1 MTLETDPVLREQYCF
16 GCGRHNPIGLHLV
29 FERDPDVGDG
39 VIAYYVPRREDEG
52 FPGIMH
58 GGLQGLLLDEACG
71 WAMYADHVFAVTAKI
86 ETRFRRT
93 VGTDAAVV
101 ARARVVRQRG
111 RRIEI
116 EATLSDVA
124 GVVCV
129 EASALFIR
137 MDAAAEARALA
148 SFRAGEGGAAWA

>member
-1 MTLETDPVLREQYCF
+1 MLREQYCF

-29 FERDPDVGDG
+29 FERDPATTDG
-39 VIAYYVPRREDEG
+39 VITYYVPRREDEG
-52 FPGIMH
+52 FPGVLH

-93 VGTDAAVV
+93 VGVDTPVV
-101 ARARVVRQRG
+101 VRARVVRQRG

-116 EATLSDVA
+116 EATLSDAA
-124 GVVCV
+124 GVVSV

-137 MDAAAEARALA
+137 MDADAEAWALA
-148 SFRAGEGGAAWA
+148 SFRAGEGGAAWG

>member
-1 MTLETDPVLREQYCF
+1 VTRETDSVLREQYCF
-16 GCGRHNPIGLHLV
+16 GCGRHNPIGFHLV
-29 FERDPDVGDG
+29 FERDPDTADG

-52 FPGIMH
+52 FPGVMH

-86 ETRFRRT
+86 ETRFRRV
-93 VGTDAAVV
+93 VGIEAPVV
-101 ARARVVRQRG
+101 ARARVVHQRG

-124 GVVCV
+124 GAVCV
-129 EASALFIR
+129 EASALFLR
-137 MDAAAEARALA
+137 MDAATEARALA

>member
-16 GCGRHNPIGLHLV
+16 GCGRHNPIGFHLV
-29 FERDPDVGDG
+29 FERDPDVTDG
-39 VIAYYVPRREDEG
+39 VVAYYVPRREDEG

-71 WAMYADHVFAVTAKI
+71 WAMYADHIFAVTAKI

-93 VGTDAAVV
+93 VSIETPVV
-101 ARARVVRQRG
+101 ARARVVRTRG

-116 EATLSDVA
+116 EATLSDAA
-124 GVVCV
+124 GIVCV
-129 EASALFIR
+129 EASALFVR
-137 MDAAAEARALA
+137 MDAETESRALA